1 MVSVLLPVF
10 LTMLSIFPQ
19 SNDDVL
25 GKLANNMP
33 SKETIVTAINAY
45 IVMMEKMVDAPEFA
59 ELVTPESMKALLAQ
73 IPGISAYPEVANMLN
88 SDEFSDPEVLKQ
100 TMLEGIKA
108 FKDGTDQLAELL
120 SDPLQISALLEQLP
134 AEARSI
140 INSVLSGDMST
151 LKNMIS
157 QVPGLASSQ
166 KKLLTSMLDGA
177 NPDALQENVQEI
189 LSDPDQVET
198 ARQQMLANP
207 GKQSTT
213 SRHACTQ
220 YFISSP
226 HIITFN
232 AWTYIFVNLCIYTF
246 MNRIGNDV

>member
-1 MVSVLLPVF
+1 
-10 LTMLSIFPQ
+10 
-19 SNDDVL
+19 
-25 GKLANNMP
+25 MP

-157 QVPGLASSQ
+157 QVP
-166 KKLLTSMLDGA
+166 
-177 NPDALQENVQEI
+177 
-189 LSDPDQVET
+189 
-198 ARQQMLANP
+198 
-207 GKQSTT
+207 
-213 SRHACTQ
+213 
-220 YFISSP
+220 
-226 HIITFN
+226 
-232 AWTYIFVNLCIYTF
+232 
-246 MNRIGNDV
+246 